1 MDKVDNIK
9 KLFGSNTR
17 TKLLGLFL
25 NNPLESYYVRE
36 ITRLIDEQINSVRR
50 ELTNLEEIGLV
61 QKFERDRKVYYQLGQ
76 KTDLL
81 APLRLIFCEANN
93 QEVDDYVETTG
104 SVDWLEE
111 IAGVKTNLKT
121 LILTGMFVDDDRAE
135 LDMILIG
142 NNRNKLSKWAQRIET
157 RLDQGLRYVI
167 FDQKDFEYR
176 LSAKDKFVMNIFKNK
191 HEVIFDESG
200 KILKGE

>member
-1 MDKVDNIK
+1 MDNIK

-81 APLRLIFCEANN
+81 TPLRLIFCETNN
-93 QEVDDYVETTG
+93 QEADDYVETAG

-111 IAGVKTNLKT
+111 IAGV
-121 LILTGMFVDDDRAE
+121 
-135 LDMILIG
+135 
-142 NNRNKLSKWAQRIET
+142 
-157 RLDQGLRYVI
+157 
-167 FDQKDFEYR
+167 
-176 LSAKDKFVMNIFKNK
+176 
-191 HEVIFDESG
+191 
-200 KILKGE
+200 